1 MTKIETQVMASVGVI
16 YAVRKLLGPT
26 ALKLYAL
33 TLSLAGVTTFA
44 SVPSVLHNFQSVA
57 VAGPGSVAL
66 FVVYAVLGTTII
78 VQFALAVG
86 ATAAISLFVSG
97 VRAALSGRTATA

>member
-16 YAVRKLLGPT
+16 YAVRKFLSPT

-33 TLSLAGVTTFA
+33 VFSLAGIAVFA
-44 SVPSVLHNFQSVA
+44 SVPSVVHNFQSVA
-57 VAGPGSVAL
+57 AGGPGSIAL

-97 VRAALSGRTATA
+97 IRTAISNRAVAA